1 MQKTIYRSLVFS
13 FLFVGSCIFGF
24 GQGCPSIEIVTP
36 AGQTRSDDLFT
47 VNALIK
53 SKSGVGS
60 LKYDWTVSGGT
71 IESGQ
76 GTAVISVRTTLEHAG
91 ETIKVTV
98 TISGISSVCE
108 NTASEV
114 VAIAP
119 ANFDIRTAD
128 QFGVLGAN
136 EVKAII
142 DNIFIELDSD
152 PNLFA
157 LFEMEFTDSETVQ
170 DRTLRITRILDAI
183 KFRRYDLNKVMFLI
197 SNKKESTYTTVKILP
212 LSMDITD
219 YINRGDLIYGRDI
232 KHRLSTLF
240 QNK

>member
-1 MQKTIYRSLVFS
+1 MQKTIYRSLVFVS
-13 FLFVGSCIFGF
+13 LFVGSCVFGF
-24 GQGCPSIEIVTP
+24 GQGCPTIEIVTP
-36 AGQTRSDDLFT
+36 SVLTTAGDSFT
-47 VNALIK
+47 VNAAIK
-53 SKSGVGS
+53 STLGVGS
-60 LKYDWTVSGGT
+60 LKYNWSVSNGT

-76 GTAVISVRTTLEHAG
+76 GTSTLSVRTTREHAY
-91 ETIKVTV
+91 ENIKVTV

-108 NTASEV
+108 NTASET

-119 ANFDIRTAD
+119 VIAELAPAD
-128 QFGVLGAN
+128 QFGAIGPN
-136 EVKAII
+136 KVKAII

-183 KFRRYDLNKVMFLI
+183 KFRKYDVNKAIFLI
-197 SNKKESTYTTVKILP
+197 SNEKESTYTTVKILP
-212 LSMDITD
+212 LSMDMTD
-219 YINRGDLIYGRDI
+219 YINRGDLIHGRDI
-232 KHRLSTLF
+232 NQRISTLF